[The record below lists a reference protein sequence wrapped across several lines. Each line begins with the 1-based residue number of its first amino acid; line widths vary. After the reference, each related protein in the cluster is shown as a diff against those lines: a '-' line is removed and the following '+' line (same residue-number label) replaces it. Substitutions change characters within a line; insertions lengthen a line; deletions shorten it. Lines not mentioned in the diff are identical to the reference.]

1 MKVEFIESDLLDGQ
15 SKLVATLAGSV
26 DIVYAALVFHHFT
39 WEQQLEVARR
49 LVGLLQS
56 RLGSM
61 VVGRIV
67 AYRDRTGAP
76 ERASIQ
82 GLTPFIWTAGRSC
95 GAWFKREWRA
105 NTGWKP
111 GSRLTGGLRKDRHGE
126 TSLTIFAS
134 LSDAYAESAE
144 RLT

>member
-15 SKLVATLAGSV
+15 SKLVATLAESV

-82 GLTPFIWTAGRSC
+82 GLTPFSHDLDSWKKLWAMVQEGLEDQYELETWEQTDRWFEERP
-95 GAWFKREWRA
+95 AWRDISYYLCFSFRRV
-105 NTGWKP
+105 
-111 GSRLTGGLRKDRHGE
+111 R
-126 TSLTIFAS
+126 
-134 LSDAYAESAE
+134 
-144 RLT
+144 